1 MEGSVCAEKL
11 APKVGKGSEREVQI
25 GHVFLAPGC
34 KFDFPILFVE
44 MLRSGIGLE
53 ACLDWYFVDTL
64 HVLRALDSDL
74 TGGCVKLQCL
84 RTRLQACDSSLQ
96 AHRALDGR
104 VEIQIL
110 RYLCIW
116 ESFFFFP
123 QDDCFALRGVIG
135 HLAAVL
141 GVSAHELLAPVCF
154 SLDKRTTLVALSCM
168 M

>member
-64 HVLRALDSDL
+64 HVMRALDSDL

-84 RTRLQACDSSLQ
+84 LTRLQACDSCLQ
-96 AHRALDGR
+96 AHGALDSGGGNKN
-104 VEIQIL
+104 L
-110 RYLCIW
+110 LFLCIW
-116 ESFFFFP
+116 DSFP
-123 QDDCFALRGVIG
+123 LPSGRLTRSSRGDWSPG
-135 HLAAVL
+135 
-141 GVSAHELLAPVCF
+141 S
-154 SLDKRTTLVALSCM
+154 RTRCECA
-168 M
+168 

>member
-25 GHVFLAPGC
+25 GHVFLAPGF

-84 RTRLQACDSSLQ
+84 LTRLQACDSSLM
-96 AHRALDGR
+96 AHRALDGW
-104 VEIQIL
+104 VGIQIL

-116 ESFFFFP
+116 ESFFLP
-123 QDDCFALRGVIG
+123 SG
-135 HLAAVL
+135 
-141 GVSAHELLAPVCF
+141 
-154 SLDKRTTLVALSCM
+154 
-168 M
+168 